1 MSSNPDLDVL
11 RRVSATED
19 FFRSVL
25 FGDNLHDGSLA
36 KDFGEFLVRIVPED
50 LGAHLILVKAYRHL
64 GELHRAVDGLEVC
77 RGLVAGGMVGA
88 VEKEALLPILQE
100 EERHLS
106 LVGKV
111 R

>member
-25 FGDNLHDGSLA
+25 FEDNLDDWSLA
-36 KDFGEFLVRIVPED
+36 KDFGEFLVRLVPED

-64 GELHRAVDGLEVC
+64 GDPHRAAKGLEKC
-77 RGLVAGGMVGA
+77 RNLVLRSTLGA
-88 VEKEALLPILQE
+88 VEQEALLPILQDE
-100 EERHLS
+100 EGHLS
-106 LVGKV
+106 SA
-111 R
+111 RESI